1 MKKLFIF
8 GMSCFI
14 VFFIL
19 GTCVWLFI
27 EQKDKPITKLNR
39 SFDHTHIEELVVNT
53 DIVNVTFQEGKT
65 FHMQYKGRE
74 QLNVTQQGRTV
85 QVVERMN
92 GKRKMLNLNPFI
104 TNAEELVVTL
114 PPKHLKHLN
123 VTTHIANVNMK
134 DVKVDNVMVWN
145 DQNGEVNLKD
155 CQFKHTQIKGHETF
169 VKIENSELTKG
180 DVNVANGMIFANRTT
195 VGQSLFKLGEGDM
208 HLLKMSPECD
218 LKGIANK
225 GDIEMSYAQVPEHV
239 RLKLQPTNGEAMVEH
254 PNLKNGINGNGK
266 HQIELYTNNGNI
278 VVR

>member
-14 VFFIL
+14 IFFIL
-19 GTCVWLFI
+19 GTLVWLFI
-27 EQKDKPITKLNR
+27 EQKGQPITKLDR
-39 SFDHTHIEELVVNT
+39 AFDDTQIEALVVNT
-53 DIVNVTFQEGKT
+53 DIVNVKFQEGKT

-114 PPKHLKHLN
+114 PPNHLKHLN

-134 DVKVDNVMVWN
+134 DVKVDKVMVWN

-169 VKIENSELTKG
+169 VKVENSKLAKS
-180 DVNVANGMIFANRTT
+180 DVNVANGMIFANHTA
-195 VGQSLFKLGEGDM
+195 VEQSLFKLGEGDM

-218 LKGIANK
+218 LKGIANQ
-225 GDIEMSYAQVPEHV
+225 GDIEMSYAQAPKHV

-254 PNLKNGINGNGK
+254 PNIKNGINGNGK
-266 HQIELYTNNGNI
+266 HQIELYTNDGNI